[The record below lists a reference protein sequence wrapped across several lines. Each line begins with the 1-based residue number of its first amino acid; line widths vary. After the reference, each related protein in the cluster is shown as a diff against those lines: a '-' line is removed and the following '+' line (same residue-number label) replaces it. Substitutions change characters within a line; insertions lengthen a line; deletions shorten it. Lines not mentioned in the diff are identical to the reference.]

1 VDTFGYIEQLSDA
14 EQAEFDALDK
24 TPLPAVLLKKYRTA
38 ASVGW
43 TEDYVAKHSR
53 WCPAQRML
61 RRMMIVALILLGA
74 GLVFNVGAAIV
85 ARTVFERAIDQ
96 AVDKALHAHNVPHTE
111 ADKVLNTSIA
121 QVDQ

>member
-1 VDTFGYIEQLSDA
+1 MDTFGYIERLSDA
-14 EQAEFDALDK
+14 EQEEFDALDK

-43 TEDYVAKHSR
+43 TEDYIAKHSR

-61 RRMMIVALILLGA
+61 RRMMIAALIMLGA

-85 ARTVFERAIDQ
+85 ARTLFEQVIDQ
-96 AVDKALHAHNVPHTE
+96 AVDKALHAHNVVHTSVAVPE
-111 ADKVLNTSIA
+111 VQSIA
-121 QVDQ
+121 QVLP

>member
-1 VDTFGYIEQLSDA
+1 MDTFGYIEQLTDA

-43 TEDYVAKHSR
+43 TEDYIAKHSR

-61 RRMMIVALILLGA
+61 RRMMIVALVLLGA

-85 ARTVFERAIDQ
+85 ARTFFEQMIDK
-96 AVDKALHAHNVPHTE
+96 AVDKALHAHNVIHTE
-111 ADKVLNTSIA
+111 ADLPSGPSFA
-121 QVDQ
+121 QVAP